1 METQIHKQSLQKDWV
16 GLRVWNTY
24 IHIYIYIYIIYI
36 WLLSW
41 QFKVKYNTKNS
52 SNTYHSRKHQPSE
65 TNKLCG
71 AEIHIHKAIWSGN
84 LYTPKKLLLRLLF
97 TVQRNFFL
105 PSLPWHLVALEH
117 SHLPGKNNDVNLLSK
132 NR

>member
-16 GLRVWNTY
+16 GLRVWNTHTY
-24 IHIYIYIYIIYI
+24 IYIYIYI
-36 WLLSW
+36 WLLLW

-65 TNKLCG
+65 TNKLCV
-71 AEIHIHKAIWSGN
+71 AEIHINKACN
-84 LYTPKKLLLRLLF
+84 LEWQFIYTQKAFASSTF

-117 SHLPGKNNDVNLLSK
+117 SHLLGKNNDANLLSK

>member
-1 METQIHKQSLQKDWV
+1 MWKHRYTNKVSKKIGWGYVYEIH
-16 GLRVWNTY
+16 TY
-24 IHIYIYIYIIYI
+24 IYIYIYIIYI